1 MSIGMTPEQFWCGPP
16 RLAKVY
22 REAEIYRLKRENVQ
36 AWRMGQYVL
45 SALQAVIGSAFAKN
59 KSQVPT
65 YVAEPLPLNDKEV
78 AERKARDER
87 EAEERIIE
95 KMERLVGKPVSSK

>member
-22 REAEIYRLKRENVQ
+22 REAEIYRLKRENIQ

-45 SALQAVIGSAFAKN
+45 SALQTTIAGAFSKN
-59 KSQVPT
+59 KSQVPP
-65 YVAEPLPLNDKEV
+65 YVSEPLPLNDAEV
-78 AERKARDER
+78 AERKERDKK

-95 KMERLVGKPVSSK
+95 KMERLVGKPVSCK